1 MQHLQLTLDTLAK
14 NLALDEALL
23 DACEAGE
30 LQAPLFRL
38 WEADDYGVV
47 LGRSSQAEVEVALDA
62 CRRDGVPVLRRSSG
76 GGTIVTGPGCLMYA
90 VVLSFTD
97 HPQIQQIDAAH
108 EFVLTKLATMLTT
121 DQAEVHQAGTSDLAL
136 LRDEIGVEQ
145 KFSGNALR
153 VKRNHLLYH
162 GTLLYDFELDRIPR
176 WLATPTR
183 TPTYRDARTHA
194 DFVTNLPLDR
204 QTLVSLLID
213 GWRASQPLATWP
225 IQLTN
230 KIVDT
235 KYRKDPKW
243 VIHDPS
249 KKQE

>member
-1 MQHLQLTLDTLAK
+1 MRHLQLTLDTLAE

-30 LQAPLFRL
+30 LPPPLLRL

-47 LGRSSQAEVEVALDA
+47 LGRSSQAEVEVDLDA

-76 GGTIVTGPGCLMYA
+76 GGTIVTGPGCMMYA
-90 VVLSFTD
+90 VVLSFAD

-108 EFVLTKLATMLTT
+108 EFVLTKIATMLKT
-121 DQAEVHQAGTSDLAL
+121 DEAEVQRAGTSDLAIL
-136 LRDEIGVEQ
+136 SDEIGVEQ

-153 VKRNHLLYH
+153 VKRDHLLYH

-183 TPTYRDARTHA
+183 TPTYRDERAHA
-194 DFVTNLPLDR
+194 EFVTNLAVDR
-204 QTLVSLLID
+204 QTLARRLLD
-213 GWRASQPLATWP
+213 GWQASQPLTTWP
-225 IQLTN
+225 VQLTN
-230 KIVDT
+230 KIIDT
-235 KYRKDPKW
+235 KYLDDPKW
-243 VIHDPS
+243 VIHDP
-249 KKQE
+249 

>member
-1 MQHLQLTLDTLAK
+1 MRHFQLTLDTLAE

-30 LQAPLFRL
+30 WQPPMLRL
-38 WEADDYGVV
+38 WEAGDYGVV
-47 LGRSSQAEVEVALDA
+47 LGRSSQAEIEVDLDA

-90 VVLSFTD
+90 VVLSFAD

-108 EFVLTKLATMLTT
+108 EFVLAKIATMLKT
-121 DQAEVHQAGTSDLAL
+121 DEAEVHLAGTSDLAIRL
-136 LRDEIGVEQ
+136 DEIGVEQ

-162 GTLLYDFELDRIPR
+162 GTLLYDFDLDRIPR

-183 TPTYRDARTHA
+183 TPPYRDERAHA
-194 DFVTNLPLDR
+194 EFVTNLTVDR
-204 QTLVSLLID
+204 ETLVHRLLD
-213 GWRASQPLATWP
+213 GWQASQPLATWP
-225 IQLTN
+225 AQLTN

-235 KYRKDPKW
+235 KYRDDPKW